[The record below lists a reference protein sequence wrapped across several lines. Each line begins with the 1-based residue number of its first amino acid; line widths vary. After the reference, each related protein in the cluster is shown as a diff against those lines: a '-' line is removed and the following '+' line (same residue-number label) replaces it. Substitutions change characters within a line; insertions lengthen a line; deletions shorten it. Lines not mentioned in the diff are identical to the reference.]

1 MSTATKV
8 EEKQCARCNG
18 KSSKQ
23 WFSIGGLNVGLE
35 CHEEVSAVMVRHPG
49 KKEEQLLSLVREE
62 YKSMMR
68 TATVTGMIL
77 NGMLSIEDMVTKGKI
92 TVEQFSSIAKKRY
105 RGDDAK
111 KIVKAMKEK
120 NSGK

>member
-1 MSTATKV
+1 MTTGTKT
-8 EEKQCARCNG
+8 EEKQCSRCNG

-23 WFSIGGLNVGLE
+23 WFQVSGLTVGLE
-35 CHEEVSAVMVRHPG
+35 CKQEVEAVSKSTG
-49 KKEEQLLSLVREE
+49 KKGKELLSIIRDD

-77 NGMLSIEDMVTKGKI
+77 NGMLHLDDMVTKGKI
-92 TVEQFSSIAKKRY
+92 TVDQFLLIAKKRY

-120 NSGK
+120 

>member
-1 MSTATKV
+1 MKTETIV
-8 EEKQCARCNG
+8 EEKRCARCNG
-18 KSSKQ
+18 KSSKK

-35 CHEEVSAVMVRHPG
+35 CHEEVSAVMVRHSG
-49 KKEEQLLSLVREE
+49 KKGEQLLSIIRDE
-62 YKSMMR
+62 YKAMMR
-68 TATVTGMIL
+68 TSTVTGMIL

-92 TVEQFSSIAKKRY
+92 TVEQFLSTAKKRY

-120 NSGK
+120 